1 MTTVGCKPTRLPG
14 TWACARTEVTSPFP
28 VTLCVWGS
36 SVLFGTLEVNV
47 IVGPV
52 SGCLFMIFSFLNVR
66 LPEEVAT
73 GSLENITLRRGEKK
87 GGSREKCVA
96 QNNQLK
102 KREKKRKKTLLC
114 VSVKM
119 L

>member
-1 MTTVGCKPTRLPG
+1 
-14 TWACARTEVTSPFP
+14 
-28 VTLCVWGS
+28 
-36 SVLFGTLEVNV
+36 
-47 IVGPV
+47 
-52 SGCLFMIFSFLNVR
+52 MIFSFLNVR